1 MKFEEN
7 ELFIQELFSQA
18 TTPQLKY
25 EKIEKNLVHGCQ
37 STMFLYTIFKDGKVY
52 FQTYSD
58 ALISQG
64 LGTILCYLYSNLP
77 PREVLTSSPIVLK
90 KIGILTSI
98 SPTRAGG
105 VKSLYQKMITQC
117 THFLTNN

>member
-1 MKFEEN
+1 MF
-7 ELFIQELFSQA
+7 L
-18 TTPQLKY
+18 
-25 EKIEKNLVHGCQ
+25 
-37 STMFLYTIFKDGKVY
+37 STLGAMFLYTIFKDGKVY

-90 KIGILTSI
+90 KIGILSQI
-98 SPTRAGG
+98 SFIFNCPFNFTINHHQFKRQM
-105 VKSLYQKMITQC
+105 VVWMIQIMKKHRC
-117 THFLTNN
+117 CASNSNPGLQEVNDGRHSQIN